1 MDNKKPVHREKNV
14 TSGSS
19 SVKKTG
25 SGLGTGPVGNVSSHS
40 NSNSNLHKTPNQ
52 QLSGGG
58 KTSGGT
64 RAGGIGIGGVA
75 LLIVAYLVKSFL
87 GGGVDISSTGSST
100 ELGGGQQQTVETS
113 TTANNMQAD
122 MTVADGAREK
132 RTIINGTNDVVTIMV
147 YMCGTD
153 LESKSGMATNDLNE
167 MLNAD
172 ISDNV
177 NLIVYT
183 GGCKQWRNNT
193 VASDRNQIYQIKDG
207 KFILLEDNVGNDTMV
222 NPATLTSFIKYC
234 NTNFPANRNDLIFW
248 DHGGGSITGYGY
260 DEKNKNAGSMNLE
273 GINRALSDAGVTFDF
288 IGFDACLMA
297 TVENGLMLDSY
308 ADYLIASE
316 ETEPGVGWY
325 YTNWLTKLSANTSMP
340 TVEIGKNIVDD
351 FIDVCAVKC
360 KGQKTTLSVV
370 DLAELKATVPD
381 ELTDFAKS
389 TNDLIKNNEYK
400 KVSKARNNTREFAQ
414 SSKIDQIDLVHF
426 CENLGTDEA
435 KDLSTAL
442 KGAVKYNRTGLT
454 MSDANGLAIYF
465 PLQNANKVSSA
476 LNLFNKIGMNTEY
489 SKCVQNFA
497 GTQVAGQTSAGGSS
511 SPYSMLTGSL
521 TGGGSTNQ
529 SSGGNSTDIMSMLNG
544 LLSSSGGAGS
554 AESYGFDAS
563 SVLSLFTGRDI
574 SDEDTANYISN
585 NYFDA
590 EQLVWSNGEILLS
603 EEQWDLIQNIEMNMF
618 VDDGNGYIDLGMD
631 NVYNVREDGT
641 GYGLSPDYDG
651 TWLALDG
658 QVVPYYMMD
667 AVEYTDGYSITGY
680 VPCFLNDERV
690 ELLLEFTSEDPNGHI
705 TGARYIYADGET
717 EAVAKNITEVKAGDE
732 IVPICDY
739 YSYSGE
745 YQDSYK
751 LDAKI
756 VLTDNT
762 QISNVKVEEPT
773 KATLRITDIYNQ
785 YYWTPVYPGL

>member
-1 MDNKKPVHREKNV
+1 MDNNKPVRREKNV

-25 SGLGTGPVGNVSSHS
+25 EGLGTGKVGNVSSHS
-40 NSNSNLHKTPNQ
+40 NSSNVHKTPNQ

-58 KTSGGT
+58 RKSSGT

-75 LLIVAYLVKSFL
+75 LVIIFFFIKSFL
-87 GGGVDISSTGSST
+87 GGGVDIGSAGASS
-100 ELGGGQQQTVETS
+100 ELGMGQQQTVETS
-113 TTANNMQAD
+113 EAANTMQAD
-122 MTVADGAREK
+122 MTVAANAREK
-132 RTIINGTNDVVTIMV
+132 RTVINGTNDVVTIMV

-167 MLNAD
+167 MLNAQL
-172 ISDNV
+172 SDNV
-177 NLIVYT
+177 NLLVYT
-183 GGCKQWRNNT
+183 GGCKQWKNTT

-207 KFILLEDNVGNDTMV
+207 KFVLLEDNMGNDTMV
-222 NPATLTSFIKYC
+222 DPATLTTFIKYC
-234 NTNFPANRNDLIFW
+234 NTHFPANRNDLIFW

-260 DEKNKNAGSMNLE
+260 DEKNKYAGSMNLE
-273 GINRALSDAGVTFDF
+273 GIDKALSDSGVTFDF

-297 TVENGLMLDSY
+297 TVENGLMLDKH

-325 YTNWLTKLSANTSMP
+325 YTNWLTKLSNNTSMP

-360 KGQKTTLSVV
+360 RGQKTTLSVV

-389 TNDLIKNNEYK
+389 TNDLIKNDDYK
-400 KVSKARNNTREFAQ
+400 RVSKARNNTREFAQ

-426 CENLGTDEA
+426 CENLGTDEG
-435 KDLSTAL
+435 KSLTEAL
-442 KGAVKYNRTGLT
+442 KGAVKYNRAGIG

-465 PLQNANKVSSA
+465 PLQNTSKVSSA
-476 LNLFNKIGMNTEY
+476 INLFNRIGMNSEY

-511 SPYSMLTGSL
+511 NPYSVLSGSN
-521 TGGGSTNQ
+521 TGGGSSNQ
-529 SSGGNSTDIMSMLNG
+529 SSGGNSADILNMLGG
-544 LLSSSGGAGS
+544 LFTSSGGSGS
-554 AESYGFDAS
+554 AESFGFDS
-563 SVLSLFTGRDI
+563 SILSLFTGREI
-574 SDEDTANYISN
+574 SDEDTAAYIAD

-590 EQLVWSNGEILLS
+590 SKLVWNGSVIELS
-603 EEQWDLIQNIEMNMF
+603 EEQIDLIQDIETNMF
-618 VDDGNGYIDLGMD
+618 VDDGAGYIDLGMD
-631 NVYNVREDGT
+631 NIFNLETNSDT
-641 GYGLSPDYDG
+641 GMTELSADNDG
-651 TWLALDG
+651 TWLAIDG
-658 QVVPYYMMD
+658 QVVPYYYMD
-667 AVEYTDGYSITGY
+667 SVQYTDSYSISGY
-680 VPCFLNDERV
+680 VPCLLNDERA
-690 ELLLEFTSEDPNGHI
+690 ELLLEFSTEDPNGHI
-705 TGARYIYADGET
+705 AGARYVYADGET
-717 EAVAKNITEVKAGDE
+717 EAVAKNLTEVVAGDV

-751 LDAKI
+751 LDSKI
-756 VLTDNT
+756 VIKENT
-762 QISNVKVEEPT
+762 QISNVKVEEPVRVT
-773 KATLRITDIYNQ
+773 MRLTDIYNQ
-785 YYWTPVYPGL
+785 HYWTPVVPE